1 MVDEGGTA
9 PAAGMGDADE
19 VEVEVLRLP
28 DTSRRGLQVTASPTK
43 AIKMVFTNDETTPE
57 NGKNV
62 AKYLFPLLAGLG
74 RFAAVLHEV
83 PYVQT
88 IENCLVLNSFG
99 LLEQFPTGRA
109 LDQTFKYAP
118 SAKVVVSIGLAQF
131 LVRDV
136 GQG

>member
-1 MVDEGGTA
+1 MS
-9 PAAGMGDADE
+9 DADE

-28 DTSRRGLQVTASPTK
+28 AASRRGLQVTASPAK
-43 AIKMVFTNDETTPE
+43 AIEMVFTNDETTPE

-74 RFAAVLHEV
+74 RFAGFLLKV
-83 PYVQT
+83 PLIQT
-88 IENCLVLNSFG
+88 IEYGLVLSSFG
-99 LLEQFPTGRA
+99 LLQQFLTGRA
-109 LDQTFKYAP
+109 LDQTFKNAP

-131 LVRDV
+131 LDRDV

>member
-1 MVDEGGTA
+1 MS
-9 PAAGMGDADE
+9 DADE

-28 DTSRRGLQVTASPTK
+28 AASRRGLQVTASPAK
-43 AIKMVFTNDETTPE
+43 AIEMVFTNDETTPE

-74 RFAAVLHEV
+74 RFAVVLLRV
-83 PYVQT
+83 PLIQT
-88 IENCLVLNSFG
+88 IEYGLVLSSFG
-99 LLEQFPTGRA
+99 LLQQFLTGRA
-109 LDQTFKYAP
+109 LDQTFKNAP

-131 LVRDV
+131 LDRDV